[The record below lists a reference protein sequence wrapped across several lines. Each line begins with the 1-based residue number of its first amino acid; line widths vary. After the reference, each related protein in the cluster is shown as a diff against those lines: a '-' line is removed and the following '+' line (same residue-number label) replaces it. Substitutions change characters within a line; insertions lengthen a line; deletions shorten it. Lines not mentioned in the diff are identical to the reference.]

1 MLTNIYD
8 VLRSPRSALERIND
22 ESNIYKALNFQG
34 IVLFINALTNRYDA
48 TSDDPLW
55 LTLLTA
61 VIAVPVA
68 LAITYLV
75 AGLTHGI
82 ARMMGG
88 QGTWKKLFITLSYC
102 MIPQMIFI
110 PIEVVLLLFDME
122 IAVGIAALVVTV
134 WSIVLGVLAVIKTEK
149 LSTVK
154 SCIVLFAPTII
165 AFAVG
170 MIFVFAVMGMTR

>member
-8 VLRSPRSALERIND
+8 VLRSPKTALERIND
-22 ESNIYKALNFQG
+22 EANIYKALNFQG

-122 IAVGIAALVVTV
+122 IAVGIAALVATI
-134 WSIVLGVLAVIKTEK
+134 WSIVLGVLAVVKTEK

>member
-110 PIEVVLLLFDME
+110 PIEVVLLLFGME
-122 IAVGIAALVVTV
+122 IAVGIAALVATV

>member
-22 ESNIYKALNFQG
+22 EANICKALNFQG

-110 PIEVVLLLFDME
+110 PIEVVLLLFGME
-122 IAVGIAALVVTV
+122 TAVGIAALVATI
-134 WSIVLGVLAVIKTEK
+134 WSIVLGVLAVVKTEK

>member
-48 TSDDPLW
+48 MSEEPLW

-110 PIEVVLLLFDME
+110 PIEVVILLFDME

>member
-8 VLRSPRSALERIND
+8 VLRSPKTALERIND
-22 ESNIYKALNFQG
+22 EANIYKALNFQG
-34 IVLFINALTNRYDA
+34 IVLFINALTNKYDA
-48 TSDDPLW
+48 ASEDPLW

-68 LAITYLV
+68 LAVTYLV

-82 ARMMGG
+82 AHLMGG

-110 PIEVVLLLFDME
+110 PIEVVILLFDME

>member
-22 ESNIYKALNFQG
+22 EANIYKALNFQG

-82 ARMMGG
+82 ARIMGG

-110 PIEVVLLLFDME
+110 PIEVVLLLFGME
-122 IAVGIAALVVTV
+122 TAVGIAALVATI
-134 WSIVLGVLAVIKTEK
+134 WSIVLGVLAVVKTEK

>member
-1 MLTNIYD
+1 MPRAIWGTATPTNAIG
-8 VLRSPRSALERIND
+8 P
-22 ESNIYKALNFQG
+22 Q
-34 IVLFINALTNRYDA
+34 NAVTLPANRHDA

-110 PIEVVLLLFDME
+110 PIEVVLLMFGME
-122 IAVGIAALVVTV
+122 IAVGIAALVATV

-149 LSTVK
+149 LSAVK
-154 SCIVLFAPTII
+154 SCVVLFAPTII
-165 AFAVG
+165 AFILG
-170 MIFVFAVMGMTR
+170 MIFVFAVVGMPQ